1 MSYEELIVEKNRLSS
16 EQKEI
21 TEKIKE
27 IDRKIE
33 LAISDKAHEIFKDII
48 SKLDELSNLGYTI
61 TAQCSAYSEGV
72 HYHIYGESFEKI
84 ELCLAD

>member
-1 MSYEELIVEKNRLSS
+1 MRYEELIAEKNRLSR
-16 EQKEI
+16 EQREI
-21 TEKIKE
+21 TEKIGE

-33 LAISDKAHEIFKDII
+33 LAINGKAHEIFEEII

-61 TAQCSAYSEGV
+61 MAKCNSYDEGV
-72 HYHIYGESFEKI
+72 HYHEYGMSLEEI